1 MLIKIVTAVNQGQNA
16 HKATEEEADNLQNTV
31 YLCIRA
37 CIMLST
43 NLWTKIGLV
52 NGSIGTVSDILWA

>member
-1 MLIKIVTAVNQGQNA
+1 MPIKIVTAVNQGRNA
-16 HKATEEEADNLQNTV
+16 HKATEEEANNLQNTV

-37 CIMLST
+37 RIMLST

-52 NGSIGTVSDILWA
+52 NRSISTVSDIL